1 MLAEI
6 LELDWLLFK
15 FINNDLSNP
24 LFDFLMPL
32 FREKKFWIPLYL
44 LLAFF
49 IIQKYKYQSIGI
61 FILILITLLICDQL
75 SSGLIKN
82 IFQRLRPC
90 NNSDFSDKVRLLV
103 NCGSGYSFTSS
114 HACNHFGLATVFI
127 FAMKPLLK
135 ERNWNFLLLTFVFY
149 FWAGT
154 IAFAQVYV
162 GVHFPLDIITGALLG
177 VFTAFI
183 CVKIFQLTT
192 KKYYSKWFL
201 P

>member
-75 SSGLIKN
+75 SSGFIKN
-82 IFQRLRPC
+82 IFLRLRPC

-103 NCGSGYSFTSS
+103 NCGSGYSFPSS
-114 HACNHFGLATVFI
+114 HATNHFA
-127 FAMKPLLK
+127 FAM
-135 ERNWNFLLLTFVFY
+135 FFY
-149 FWAGT
+149 RLYLNKWILVLGMFWAA
-154 IAFAQVYV
+154 IISFAQVYV
-162 GVHFPLDIITGALLG
+162 GVHYPVDVFAGMLLG
-177 VFTAFI
+177 LFI
-183 CVKIFQLTT
+183 GGIVANWCVKYVHLE
-192 KKYYSKWFL
+192 
-201 P
+201 